1 MDRQLKRM
9 NDLEGLAIVKDFHD
23 HELTQEDPD
32 EFLMWLCKRLS
43 KLIEARHRRFDSMPA
58 EPTTL
63 HASPAC
69 WHRSLA
75 SGLPTAF

>member
-43 KLIEARHRRFDSMPA
+43 KLIEARHKRED
-58 EPTTL
+58 EE
-63 HASPAC
+63 
-69 WHRSLA
+69 
-75 SGLPTAF
+75 